1 MSSCS
6 AGNRF
11 SGKNIRGINIFFLRG
26 NFRLIYPSLDEL
38 LKRVDSRYTLVTATA
53 KRARRILDESRSDE
67 EKTIK
72 AVSLA
77 LYEIGSNKVKI
88 EHTKSGIK

>member
-1 MSSCS
+1 M
-6 AGNRF
+6 
-11 SGKNIRGINIFFLRG
+11 
-26 NFRLIYPSLDEL
+26 IYPSLDEL
-38 LKRVDSRYTLVTATA
+38 LQNVDSRYSLVTAAA
-53 KRARRILDESRSDE
+53 KRARKILEESQTDE

-77 LYEIGSNKVKI
+77 LNEIAAKKVKI

>member
-1 MSSCS
+1 
-6 AGNRF
+6 
-11 SGKNIRGINIFFLRG
+11 
-26 NFRLIYPSLDEL
+26 LIYPSLDEL
-38 LKRVDSRYTLVTATA
+38 LKTVDSRYTLVTAAA
-53 KRARRILDESRSDE
+53 KRARRILDESRLDE

-77 LYEIGSNKVKI
+77 LHEIGTHKVKI